1 MNVLAQQGFGPKDKL
16 TRGLEQGCIS
26 GVVFSP
32 RYLSPDR
39 MRETIVQLRG
49 AGRQLLMD
57 PEFFATAYLRH
68 PQPNLGTLEQWDYFQ
83 PPRRAGLISGSLIPE
98 IIQHCVQTQAGMG
111 LGEWIAPSVYVRA
124 ADSMDSGIALNFA
137 AHARRAADAVGK
149 GVVFATLAV
158 DRDVFLNGPGFRDIV
173 DALTAIDDP
182 PDGYYILVGSG
193 ESRASNN
200 QLRSDIYHPEV
211 IAGLMYANYAL
222 SINGARIINGYCHLL
237 GPLMGACGAE
247 AASSGWFSGLR
258 RFSMNKYVKDESG
271 GRAPVIRYVS
281 TPLLSRIRQSDFL
294 AYQSILPEVASN
306 TPSDS
311 LYSREEPSRTDE
323 ALQSWEAVQTLS
335 RVCISGNIPGD
346 IEKFKQRVIR
356 ASELWF
362 ALQETGFSQ
371 DVEPNLE
378 RLTAIR
384 DGITLFEK
392 LAELA

>member
-1 MNVLAQQGFGPKDKL
+1 
-16 TRGLEQGCIS
+16 
-26 GVVFSP
+26 
-32 RYLSPDR
+32 
-39 MRETIVQLRG
+39 
-49 AGRQLLMD
+49 
-57 PEFFATAYLRH
+57 
-68 PQPNLGTLEQWDYFQ
+68 
-83 PPRRAGLISGSLIPE
+83 
-98 IIQHCVQTQAGMG
+98 
-111 LGEWIAPSVYVRA
+111 
-124 ADSMDSGIALNFA
+124 
-137 AHARRAADAVGK
+137 
-149 GVVFATLAV
+149 
-158 DRDVFLNGPGFRDIV
+158 
-173 DALTAIDDP
+173 
-182 PDGYYILVGSG
+182 
-193 ESRASNN
+193 
-200 QLRSDIYHPEV
+200 
-211 IAGLMYANYAL
+211 
-222 SINGARIINGYCHLL
+222 
-237 GPLMGACGAE
+237 
-247 AASSGWFSGLR
+247 
-258 RFSMNKYVKDESG
+258 MNKYVKDESG